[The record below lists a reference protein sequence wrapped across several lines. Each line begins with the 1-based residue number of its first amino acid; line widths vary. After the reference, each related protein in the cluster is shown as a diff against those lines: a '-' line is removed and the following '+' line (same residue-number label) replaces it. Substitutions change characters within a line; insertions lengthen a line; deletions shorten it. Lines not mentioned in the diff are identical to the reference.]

1 MFEANWTLFIR
12 GEANRDE
19 QINVANELL
28 SILTRTINNRKGD
41 EYNQRRTLPLASD
54 SLKEP
59 TDMHILL
66 IHKYGLRVIGSIV
79 EEIVLFGFIA
89 LFTSILFLDHIHHFV
104 HRHILGSVGSTVPLG
119 PFPILQWPW
128 NSSPPHENRWRL
140 LPWLTTERRT
150 YISMCI
156 AKERHQSVKWIGWFG
171 TRRRQTIQ
179 SASWMQEAQ
188 STQRGTTA
196 HHWPIGDQ
204 SPLQMNV
211 LDKISTKLS
220 KQHPET
226 QQGRRY
232 DGQ

>member
-1 MFEANWTLFIR
+1 MLPMNCCQYSLEQSTTEKEMNTIKEGFYHLPATLWR
-12 GEANRDE
+12 NL
-19 QINVANELL
+19 QIWI
-28 SILTRTINNRKGD
+28 SF
-41 EYNQRRTLPLASD
+41 S
-54 SLKEP
+54 
-59 TDMHILL
+59 
-66 IHKYGLRVIGSIV
+66 IHKYGLRVVGSIV
-79 EEIVLFGFIA
+79 EEIVLFGFIT
-89 LFTSILFLDHIHHFV
+89 LFTSILFLDYIHHFV
-104 HRHILGSVGSTVPLG
+104 HRHILGSVGSTVLLG

-128 NSSPPHENRWRL
+128 TFSPPHENRWKL
-140 LPWLTTERRT
+140 LPWLTTERKT